1 MSDAWSLA
9 SDATALMGRGSG
21 MSSPSETFRM
31 SLMQQQTMDNLRYAA
46 VQQGMPFMNLLTQGI
61 HGKDVADL
69 GANAR
74 YAYSQV
80 GGMAAANGLF
90 GGGSAFRQMHG
101 IMQAVGGGGFN
112 IGGANTDAT
121 ARMYGQGGLTAAFSR
136 QLYDQVEGHF
146 FGGTAGSQL
155 HRTHGLD
162 RSDIGTVF
170 DQLKQRGSFAGMNI
184 GEVGM
189 DAGGNTTMKLN
200 DTTANRIKEFIE
212 DSAATLGSLREVF
225 GDQSMDVLMQE
236 AERISGMSFRGPGSA
251 RAIRGRVENAATQAR
266 MFGQDPRAAMEFDYN
281 TTVGTTGAMVRG
293 QGGLGSDHYRSAAAV
308 SPYITMNTNIVQRQQ
323 QEAANAAAEQG
334 RHYDVR
340 SKEEIAALTSS
351 SIGKIESY
359 EKTMMAADYAADAY
373 GISDSGRQ
381 KLDKLRMQWATGD
394 KAAQQAAREGMR
406 DLILQE
412 TGEDTD
418 KIAQGKSMADMKRG
432 LTDST
437 LSRRGEAFMM
447 RERASSVSSFDS
459 IDDMLNTGLDGK
471 SLHKFYTT
479 FDAGSREGLYK
490 YWETGSGA
498 KSLEDYMQKNGL
510 NGLGMSAQD
519 VRNTLTAGGS
529 DMRKVES
536 EVMTRRDL
544 MNLGNRQGDRDAM
557 RDFAAQYMADNAF
570 GGNKG
575 KLGLMDLIG
584 QGLGGKLDIDSNML
598 FAYGKERMADQVMS
612 FGMSE
617 SGGAVMDEK
626 QKAKM
631 LQLTKDSGVN
641 LAKLMGVSSEEEAF
655 KAMETQEGMGRFMQG
670 MAGSGM
676 VFGLNYDKDGKS
688 TGFNLGSSKLS
699 REGTREIEE
708 EAAIQREM
716 KIMGFETREEY
727 DAEKARIIAAADPA
741 QKQAFQQKWGSTLS
755 ERILAD
761 ESRLENLV
769 NLTMDSTPDTAGDAF
784 GKMLRENA
792 AVWMPA
798 LSKKEEELRTRAE
811 GQDGTVKEGTLR
823 TADRIKEMREQLTR
837 TGSNQYLGH
846 LTVDN
851 GSSMA
856 LYAASGGAKESIDR
870 ATP

>member
-1 MSDAWSLA
+1 
-9 SDATALMGRGSG
+9 
-21 MSSPSETFRM
+21 
-31 SLMQQQTMDNLRYAA
+31 
-46 VQQGMPFMNLLTQGI
+46 
-61 HGKDVADL
+61 
-69 GANAR
+69 
-74 YAYSQV
+74 
-80 GGMAAANGLF
+80 
-90 GGGSAFRQMHG
+90 
-101 IMQAVGGGGFN
+101 
-112 IGGANTDAT
+112 
-121 ARMYGQGGLTAAFSR
+121 MYGQGGMTAAFSR

-146 FGGTAGSQL
+146 FGGTAGSQQ

-170 DQLKQRGSFAGMNI
+170 DQLKQRGSFSGMNI

-189 DAGGNTTMKLN
+189 DQGGKTTMKLN
-200 DTTANRIKEFIE
+200 DSTASRIKEFIE
-212 DSAATLGSLREVF
+212 DSAATLGSLREIF

-236 AERISGMSFRGPGSA
+236 AERISGMSFRGAGSA

-293 QGGLGSDHYRSAAAV
+293 QGGTGTDHYRSAAAV
-308 SPYITMNTNIVQRQQ
+308 SPYITMNTNVVQRQQ

-334 RHYDVR
+334 RHYEVR
-340 SKEEIAALTSS
+340 SKEEIAGLTSD

-381 KLDKLRMQWATGD
+381 QLDKLRMEWATGD
-394 KAAQQAAREGMR
+394 EPARQAARDGMR
-406 DLILQE
+406 DLIMAE
-412 TGEDTD
+412 TGKDTS
-418 KIAQGKSMADMKRG
+418 KIAQGKSMADMKRA
-432 LTDST
+432 LTNST

-447 RERASSVSSFDS
+447 RERASSVSSFNR
-459 IDDMLNTGLDGK
+459 IDDMLGTEMEGGE
-471 SLHKFYTT
+471 LHKFYTT
-479 FDAGSREGLYK
+479 FDAGTREKMYDFMEGGRREESLADFM
-490 YWETGSGA
+490 ESNGA
-498 KSLEDYMQKNGL
+498 A
-510 NGLGMSAQD
+510 GLGMSASE
-519 VRNTLTAGGS
+519 VHAMMSSEGKLG

-536 EVMTRRDL
+536 EVLTRRDL
-544 MNLGNRQGDRDAM
+544 MNLGNKQGDRDAM
-557 RDFAAQYMADNAF
+557 RDFASQYMADNAF

-612 FGMSE
+612 FGMSAQ
-617 SGGAVMDEK
+617 GGAIMDEK
-626 QKAKM
+626 QKEKM
-631 LQLTKDSGVN
+631 LQMTKDSGVDI
-641 LAKLMGVSSEEEAF
+641 AKLMGTSSAEEAF

-688 TGFNLGSSKLS
+688 DGFNLGSSKLQ

-708 EAAIQREM
+708 EAAIEREM
-716 KIMGFETREEY
+716 AIMGFETREEY
-727 DAEKARIIAAADPA
+727 DAEKARIIAEADPA
-741 QKQAFQQKWGSTLS
+741 AKLALEQKWGATLP

-761 ESRLENLV
+761 EGRLESLV
-769 NLTMDSTPDTAGDAF
+769 NLTMDSTADPAGDTF

-798 LSKKEEELRTRAE
+798 LNKKEDELRERAKGE
-811 GQDGTVKEGTLR
+811 DGTKKEGTLR
-823 TADRIKEMREQLTR
+823 AADRIKEMREQLTR

-856 LYAASGGAKESIDR
+856 LYAASGGAKEAIDR